1 VVNPSTFKVYNASAG
16 SGKTFTL
23 VKEYLKIILQNT
35 DVFYFQKILAITFTN
50 KAATEMKERILYNL
64 QCFAKKQKTPM
75 WQSIQEE
82 TGLKTALIQERA
94 LKITG
99 AILQNYTAF
108 NITTI
113 DSFTHRIIRSFAYD
127 FGLSLDF
134 DVELDTQKLLQEAV
148 DAVLDQIG
156 VNPELTE
163 VLIHFSLQKS
173 NEDKTWDIAH
183 TLSDFAKILLNE
195 TDKIDF
201 QTIEHQSFTSY
212 KRLQKDISNR
222 QTAIYNTLQEL
233 GDKGKELLKENLLES
248 RYFNY
253 QMLPKFFDSL
263 SEKKDV
269 SELFIKGRLSKRFEE
284 NTLLKKSAGAT
295 AQQAFDRIYQACYQ
309 IFLDAERHFHQWIL
323 LKLFKESIIP
333 LAVLSF
339 INKAL
344 KNIQEENNIRM
355 ISEFNE
361 LIFKKIQNEP
371 TPFIYERLGEKFQH
385 YFIDEMQDTSVL
397 QWKNLA
403 KLIDNALTQEGG
415 SLLLV
420 GDAKQAIY
428 RWRGGASEQF
438 IELAEPENSRP
449 FLIPKTVVNLDTNYR
464 SFSEII
470 QFNNDFFQHLSGLLQ
485 NKAYQELYQAGNRQ
499 KFNSKQGGYVQLE
512 LVDFNENVLE
522 KEWVIPDTVLQ
533 TIHSLQGDFQWKD
546 ITVLVRK
553 RKDAIK
559 IANYLTENDIPIISS
574 ETLLLARH
582 TKVVFLIDLLR
593 FIHQPNDKESSIAL
607 LDYLYNSNEINT
619 TKHLF
624 FNQLIHLKQQ
634 DFFTGLKHF
643 GFDFNLQKFHT
654 KSLYEAV
661 EYSIKAFDLEDQPN
675 AYIHYFLDT
684 LIDFQS
690 KNGSDLSGFL
700 EYWDL
705 EKDKLSIAIPE
716 GRNAIRIM
724 TIHKAKGLQFP
735 VVIFPY
741 DLDIYKQINPK
752 IWYPI
757 ATPEKF
763 QNFKTL
769 LIPYNSSLQYT
780 DETGLHLYQER
791 QAQLELDN
799 FNLLYVALTRA
810 VEQLYIITD
819 YKKQENIR
827 YFSGLYIDYLQSKN
841 LWNPE
846 KKLYAFGDKT
856 RVITKENT
864 SNTCTHTNIQN
875 IEATRFI
882 NTDRDSHSIR
892 IYTQAA
898 LLWDTKQ
905 GKAIEYGNLL
915 HELLAQIKT
924 LEDIHS
930 TLEIYKTQGIIADSQ
945 IHNIRDRLIAVVSHP
960 ELHLYYEQGLTVLN
974 EREIMT
980 DELKIII
987 PDRLVFFPDNRV
999 VILDYK
1005 TGKTE
1010 KKHQKQINSYG
1021 VALKKMGYQIMDKLL
1036 VYIGKQEVRVEKVI

>member
-1 VVNPSTFKVYNASAG
+1 MVNPSTFKVYNASAG

-23 VKEYLKIILQNT
+23 VKEYLKIVLQNT

-64 QCFAKKQKTPM
+64 ACFARKEKTAM

-82 TGLKTALIQERA
+82 TGLKTAVIQERA

-371 TPFIYERLGEKFQH
+371 TPFIYERIGEKFQH

-485 NKAYQELYQAGNRQ
+485 NKAYQELYQA
-499 KFNSKQGGYVQLE
+499 
-512 LVDFNENVLE
+512 
-522 KEWVIPDTVLQ
+522 
-533 TIHSLQGDFQWKD
+533 
-546 ITVLVRK
+546 
-553 RKDAIK
+553 
-559 IANYLTENDIPIISS
+559 
-574 ETLLLARH
+574 
-582 TKVVFLIDLLR
+582 
-593 FIHQPNDKESSIAL
+593 
-607 LDYLYNSNEINT
+607 
-619 TKHLF
+619 
-624 FNQLIHLKQQ
+624 
-634 DFFTGLKHF
+634 
-643 GFDFNLQKFHT
+643 
-654 KSLYEAV
+654 
-661 EYSIKAFDLEDQPN
+661 
-675 AYIHYFLDT
+675 
-684 LIDFQS
+684 
-690 KNGSDLSGFL
+690 
-700 EYWDL
+700 
-705 EKDKLSIAIPE
+705 
-716 GRNAIRIM
+716 
-724 TIHKAKGLQFP
+724 
-735 VVIFPY
+735 
-741 DLDIYKQINPK
+741 
-752 IWYPI
+752 
-757 ATPEKF
+757 
-763 QNFKTL
+763 
-769 LIPYNSSLQYT
+769 
-780 DETGLHLYQER
+780 
-791 QAQLELDN
+791 
-799 FNLLYVALTRA
+799 
-810 VEQLYIITD
+810 
-819 YKKQENIR
+819 
-827 YFSGLYIDYLQSKN
+827 
-841 LWNPE
+841 
-846 KKLYAFGDKT
+846 
-856 RVITKENT
+856 
-864 SNTCTHTNIQN
+864 
-875 IEATRFI
+875 
-882 NTDRDSHSIR
+882 
-892 IYTQAA
+892 
-898 LLWDTKQ
+898 
-905 GKAIEYGNLL
+905 
-915 HELLAQIKT
+915 
-924 LEDIHS
+924 
-930 TLEIYKTQGIIADSQ
+930 
-945 IHNIRDRLIAVVSHP
+945 
-960 ELHLYYEQGLTVLN
+960 
-974 EREIMT
+974 
-980 DELKIII
+980 
-987 PDRLVFFPDNRV
+987 
-999 VILDYK
+999 
-1005 TGKTE
+1005 
-1010 KKHQKQINSYG
+1010 
-1021 VALKKMGYQIMDKLL
+1021 
-1036 VYIGKQEVRVEKVI
+1036 